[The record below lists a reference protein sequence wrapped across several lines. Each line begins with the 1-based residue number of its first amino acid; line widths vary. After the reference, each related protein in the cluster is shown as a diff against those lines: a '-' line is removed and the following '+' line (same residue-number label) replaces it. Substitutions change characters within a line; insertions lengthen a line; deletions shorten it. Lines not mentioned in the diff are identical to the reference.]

1 MSRTHLQNHWENP
14 WRPGRRW
21 RRGQLQPGLRDWLL
35 DASSL
40 TRRLQQHCGGDFR
53 VRLDWQG
60 WARPA
65 LDECRVLGLHRRQHA
80 LIREVHLLCGDTP
93 QVFARTVIPRSSL
106 RGRER
111 RLAHLGERPLGA
123 VLFADPRMQRGE
135 VEIARIE
142 PGAALYVHA
151 LGGEGPDSGPIWG
164 RRSLFWLGRRP
175 LLVSE
180 IFLWQ
185 ETGGQRRSLSR

>member
-1 MSRTHLQNHWENP
+1 MD
-14 WRPGRRW
+14 
-21 RRGQLQPGLRDWLL
+21 PGLRDWLL
-35 DASSL
+35 DTSSL
-40 TRRLQQHCGGDFR
+40 TRRLQQLCPGRFR

-65 LDECRVLGLHRRQHA
+65 LDECHALGLRRRQHA
-80 LIREVHLLCGDTP
+80 LIREVHLLCDEVP
-93 QVFARTVIPRSSL
+93 WVFARTVIPRTSL

-135 VEIARIE
+135 VEVARIE
-142 PGAALYVHA
+142 PGTALYTHA
-151 LGGEGPDSGPIWG
+151 VGEGGGDSGPIWG
-164 RRSLFWLGRRP
+164 RRSLFWLGRKP

-180 IFLWQ
+180 IFLW
-185 ETGGQRRSLSR
+185 EGTRC

>member
-1 MSRTHLQNHWENP
+1 MPDTPLHNHWENP
-14 WRPGRRW
+14 WHPGRRW
-21 RRGQLQPGLRDWLL
+21 RRVQLDPRLRGWLL
-35 DASSL
+35 DTSSL
-40 TRRLQQHCGGDFR
+40 TRRLQQCCAGHFR

-65 LDECRVLGLHRRQHA
+65 LDECQALGLRRRQRA
-80 LIREVHLLCGDTP
+80 LVREVHLLCNDIP
-93 QVFARTVIPRSSL
+93 WVFARTVIPRASL

-135 VEIARIE
+135 VEVARID
-142 PGAALYVHA
+142 PGTALHAHA
-151 LGGEGPDSGPIWG
+151 LGEQGAEAGPVWG
-164 RRSLFWLGRRP
+164 RRSVFWLGRKP

-180 IFLWQ
+180 IFLD
-185 ETGGQRRSLSR
+185 TMDCPNGA